1 MEGPKHDTR
10 GAAEEC
16 YLSTV
21 INNKINVATKH
32 ALIPSF
38 CLVLAE

>member
-1 MEGPKHDTR
+1 MEGPKHDTQ
-10 GAAEEC
+10 GGAEEC
-16 YLSTV
+16 YLNTE

-38 CLVLAE
+38 WLVLAE